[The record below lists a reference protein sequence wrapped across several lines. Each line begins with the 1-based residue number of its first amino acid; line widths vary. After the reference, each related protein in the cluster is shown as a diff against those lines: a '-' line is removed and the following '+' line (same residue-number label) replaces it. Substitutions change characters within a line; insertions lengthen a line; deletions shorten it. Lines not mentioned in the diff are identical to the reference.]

1 MIFENGSCLANN
13 QRFDFESNMI
23 FTEID
28 TKRLANDRRKN
39 TSFMGNP
46 VDLEYRE
53 IEINIP
59 DNIESLTR
67 EYSKTPFVPE
77 DKKK

>member
-1 MIFENGSCLANN
+1 
-13 QRFDFESNMI
+13 
-23 FTEID
+23 
-28 TKRLANDRRKN
+28 
-39 TSFMGNP
+39 MGNP

-53 IEINIP
+53 IKINIP
-59 DNIESLTR
+59 DNIENLTR